1 MNRKGI
7 ILSGGTGSRLFPIT
21 KVVSKQLIPVFDKPM
36 IYYPLSTLMSIGIR
50 DFLVITTPKD
60 LNQFKNLLEDGRQWG
75 ISISY
80 AIQKQPKGIAEALI
94 IGEEFINGSNVVLI
108 LGDNIF
114 HGHNLSNRLTKL
126 SNEEGISTIL
136 AYQVKNPSD
145 YGIINFDNKF
155 NPINLE
161 EKPKNPLSNYAIT
174 GMYFFDEDVS
184 KYAKTISPSN
194 RNELE
199 ITDLNKIYLKKNKLN
214 IFFLDRGDVWLDAG
228 THVSLMQASQYV
240 QTIEE
245 RQGLKISCP
254 EEIAWRLKLISK
266 LELKN
271 LALKYK
277 NNDYGEYLLNL
288 IK

>member
-1 MNRKGI
+1 MLG
-7 ILSGGTGSRLFPIT
+7 
-21 KVVSKQLIPVFDKPM
+21 
-36 IYYPLSTLMSIGIR
+36 
-50 DFLVITTPKD
+50 
-60 LNQFKNLLEDGRQWG
+60 DGRQWG

-174 GMYFFDEDVS
+174 GMYFFDQDVS